1 MVWFNS
7 VHKGEDRD
15 GILSTTEEPETN
27 VADSFDGS
35 GVGLDKLCSEFCLL
49 FYSLMLQFSAHYSFN
64 FTYYSFTMTII
75 LFRNAHTNNIIQLH
89 QHLLYCNN
97 RYLNVVFQCRSL
109 RFRKCIC
116 QNGKTL
122 SAAADDGCTSSIF
135 LKTLAQ

>member
-1 MVWFNS
+1 MRM
-7 VHKGEDRD
+7 GGREA
-15 GILSTTEEPETN
+15 EEEGKRK
-27 VADSFDGS
+27 ARGGGREIEMRM

-49 FYSLMLQFSAHYSFN
+49 FYSLMLQFSAYYSFN